1 MVERSLDQVRKT
13 VSLRDQFLA
22 AEKNYRVSSFATTA
36 RLGLADRGADTLA
49 RPNSRTGSEPCSC
62 SCAIYPFLHTN
73 QEEILPCKHR

>member
-1 MVERSLDQVRKT
+1 VVERSLDQVRKT

-36 RLGLADRGADTLA
+36 RLGLADRGGRYSRSPNLADRFRALLLLV
-49 RPNSRTGSEPCSC
+49 C
-62 SCAIYPFLHTN
+62 YPFLHTN